1 MGIERRSPD
10 ATGDDSGL
18 PDSPAP
24 RAVSDRPAPRAV
36 PDSPAPRA
44 EALIDLDALTANTA
58 ALHAA
63 VQPARLMAVVK
74 ADAYGHGAVQAA
86 RAALRGGASMLGLAT
101 PEEALALRAAGI
113 DAPMVAWLWAPGQDI
128 RPAVAAD
135 VDLGVSSLAHL
146 DALRLAGDATPGR
159 RPRIHLKIDTG
170 LGRNGVGSA
179 DLPPLLAA
187 AAAAEHAGEVQ
198 VVALM
203 SHLASSE
210 LPDDPSVAEQTQRFE
225 EVSDAAAAVGLTPEF
240 RHLANTGGALL
251 HPAARMEMV
260 RCGIGLYGISPFP
273 PDAPGIPRGA
283 AGIAAGLR
291 PVMTLRSVVALTKR
305 VPAGHGVSYGL
316 TYRTAGP
323 TRLALIGIGYGDGI
337 PRHASSVGEVAIRGR
352 RYRIAGRVA
361 MDQFVVDVGD
371 DEVAADDPVTVF
383 GPGDAGEPTADDWA
397 EYCGTIAYEIVTRIG
412 PRVPRR
418 YLGLS

>member
-1 MGIERRSPD
+1 
-10 ATGDDSGL
+10 
-18 PDSPAP
+18 
-24 RAVSDRPAPRAV
+24 
-36 PDSPAPRA
+36 
-44 EALIDLDALTANTA
+44 
-58 ALHAA
+58 
-63 VQPARLMAVVK
+63 MAVVK

-101 PEEALALRAAGI
+101 PEEALALRVAGI
-113 DAPMVAWLWAPGQDI
+113 DAPMLAWLWAPGHDI

-146 DALRLAGDATPGR
+146 DAVRACQGRSTPRTPPGS
-159 RPRIHLKIDTG
+159 ILKIDTG

-179 DLPPLLAA
+179 ELEPLLAA
-187 AAAAEHAGEVQ
+187 AAAAERAGELR

-210 LPDDPSVAEQTQRFE
+210 MPDDPSVAEQTRRFE
-225 EVSDAAAAVGLTPEF
+225 EASDAAAAVGLTPEF

-273 PDAPGIPRGA
+273 PDDPGIPRA
-283 AGIAAGLR
+283 AAEIAGRLR

-323 TRLALIGIGYGDGI
+323 TTLALISVGYGDGI
-337 PRHASSVGEVAIRGR
+337 PRHASSIGEVAIRGR

-361 MDQFVVDVGD
+361 MDQVVVDVGD
-371 DEVAADDPVTVF
+371 DEIAADDLVTVF
-383 GPGDAGEPTADDWA
+383 GPGDTGEPTADDWA

-418 YLGLS
+418 YLGLP